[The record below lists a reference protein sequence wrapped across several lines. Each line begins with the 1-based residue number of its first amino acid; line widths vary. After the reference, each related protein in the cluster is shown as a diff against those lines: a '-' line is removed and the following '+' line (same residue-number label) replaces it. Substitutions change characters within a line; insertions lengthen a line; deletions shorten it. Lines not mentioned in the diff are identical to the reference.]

1 MITVQFDSITATI
14 NDGVWKTDED
24 KKTEFLETALNLGLE
39 FDIIIKEYGWVGEP
53 DTDLLS
59 AKKMVERFGGKIT
72 DKSKHTPPPTHTVE
86 DAKLG
91 IVY

>member
-1 MITVQFDSITATI
+1 MIIVQFDDITATI
-14 NDGVWKTDED
+14 HEGVWKTDED
-24 KKTEFLETALNLGLE
+24 KKTEFLETALNLDLE
-39 FDIIIKEYGWVGEP
+39 FDIRMKEYGGVGEP
-53 DTDLLS
+53 DIDLQS

-72 DKSKHTPPPTHTVE
+72 DKSKHTPPPKHSKG